1 MAIYNEDKSYASS
14 GVGTAGLTL
23 GVIGTALASGIFGG
37 NGFGGLFNANQ
48 NPTASAAYQ
57 LAQKDTVIAKLE
69 AERYADQQNNIVQ
82 IEISNLK
89 QRLAA
94 MEAAAPLRERIVQDQ
109 VGFVT
114 GTVNRLV
121 RPMIPDANV
130 AYPTATTA
138 SSEAA

>member
-1 MAIYNEDKSYASS
+1 MAIYNDEKSYASS

-23 GVIGTALASGIFGG
+23 GVIGTALASGIFNG
-37 NGFGGLFNANQ
+37 NGFGGIFNANQ
-48 NPTASAAYQ
+48 NPTSSATYQ
-57 LAQKDTVIAKLE
+57 LAQKDTIIAKLE
-69 AERYADQQNNIVQ
+69 AERYSDQQLNLVQ
-82 IEISNLK
+82 IEMSNLK

-121 RPMIPDANV
+121 RPMIPDSNV
-130 AYPTATTA
+130 AYPTTSTA